1 MECSTGYHHPPHSQ
15 APVHTTSV
23 IKLCFRSLYNT
34 AVACVALGCA
44 PVTEACLC
52 LRSSQNA
59 SKANNDQNLLSAQ
72 SFPLASRREKMG
84 GPAHRMT
91 QWSCRGSRAASNS
104 SIVDRHLTPRAF
116 LALFG
121 ITVRIPLWLRR
132 SCIWSAHNYF
142 PWLLQD
148 ESTVE

>member
-1 MECSTGYHHPPHSQ
+1 MKCILVFLQLSHGVFNGISPPSSLPSTSSHHFSHKTVFSQSVQHCCS
-15 APVHTTSV
+15 
-23 IKLCFRSLYNT
+23 LCG
-34 AVACVALGCA
+34 LGVCSS
-44 PVTEACLC
+44 VTEACLC

-132 SCIWSAHNYF
+132 SCI
-142 PWLLQD
+142 
-148 ESTVE
+148 